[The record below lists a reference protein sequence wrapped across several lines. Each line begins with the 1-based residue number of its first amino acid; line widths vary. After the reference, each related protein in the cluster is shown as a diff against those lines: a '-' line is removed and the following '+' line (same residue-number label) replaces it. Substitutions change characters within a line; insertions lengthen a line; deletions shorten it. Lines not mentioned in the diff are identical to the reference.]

1 MKVRTAGDMMFFGIA
16 TVKFLKSYVGWRKRK
31 PDVK

>member
-1 MKVRTAGDMMFFGIA
+1 MFFGIA
-16 TVKFLKSYVGWRKRK
+16 TAKFVKSYVSWRKRK

>member
-1 MKVRTAGDMMFFGIA
+1 MKVRTAGVMMFFGIA
-16 TVKFLKSYVGWRKRK
+16 TAKFVKSYVSWRKRK

>member
-1 MKVRTAGDMMFFGIA
+1 MKVRTAGAMMFFGIA
-16 TVKFLKSYVGWRKRK
+16 TAKFLKSYVSWRKRK